1 MDKTIGVVGEENAIS
16 AETLAPAE
24 AQTSKDLLPSIVL
37 IDDARNFPTEL
48 ETPTIGQTP
57 LVELMITEISHQ
69 EGCIS
74 SFEAEK
80 QSEKEKYVEEISHD
94 HIPQQNITEL
104 GNAEEKTNNT
114 EASFELPP
122 PNDLI
127 QADDRLE
134 IVIIPKRILLNIKGS
149 TFEPS
154 SEVIEVK
161 PIVVESFVNPLGA
174 QETPNVPEIS
184 ESSVPEQI
192 LLNNESNESI
202 DEMLGEDNN
211 SHQFINNV
219 DELILKDE
227 NEISSDRDVVFCNGE
242 IDDEAS
248 CACAPDCLI
257 GDASITQEEEV
268 NHLVINNNDNNDSS
282 SDSVTTS
289 ALLADESSSITSS
302 AVTQC
307 DEVCE
312 DFFCCLED
320 CMPVVFFLAAS
331 NNRYLLEMIAV
342 LDFNTLYLSDRGVLN
357 IIRSRV
363 KI

>member
-1 MDKTIGVVGEENAIS
+1 MDKTIGVVGEENATL
-16 AETLAPAE
+16 AETLPPTE

-69 EGCIS
+69 EGGIT

-80 QSEKEKYVEEISHD
+80 QSEKEKNVEEISHD
-94 HIPQQNITEL
+94 HISQQNITEL
-104 GNAEEKTNNT
+104 GNAEEKPNNT
-114 EASFELPP
+114 EASLQLSP

-127 QADDRLE
+127 QVDDRLE

-154 SEVIEVK
+154 SDFIEVN
-161 PIVVESFVNPLGA
+161 PIVVESFVNQLGA

-184 ESSVPEQI
+184 ESSVPEQV
-192 LLNNESNESI
+192 LLMCNESNESI
-202 DEMLGEDNN
+202 DEMLGDDNN

-219 DELILKDE
+219 DELILK
-227 NEISSDRDVVFCNGE
+227 EISSDHDDHVVFCNGE
-242 IDDEAS
+242 IDEEAS
-248 CACAPDCLI
+248 CACASDCLI
-257 GDASITQEEEV
+257 GDASITQEEKEV
-268 NHLVINNNDNNDSS
+268 NHFVINNNDNNDSS

-312 DFFCCLED
+312 DFLFLFGRLHAGC
-320 CMPVVFFLAAS
+320 FFFSQL
-331 NNRYLLEMIAV
+331 
-342 LDFNTLYLSDRGVLN
+342 
-357 IIRSRV
+357 
-363 KI
+363 K